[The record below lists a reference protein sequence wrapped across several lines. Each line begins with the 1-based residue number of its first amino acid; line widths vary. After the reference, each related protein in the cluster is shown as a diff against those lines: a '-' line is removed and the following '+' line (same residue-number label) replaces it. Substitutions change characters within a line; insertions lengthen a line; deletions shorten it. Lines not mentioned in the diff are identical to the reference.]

1 MKFNVS
7 LEKLIQTGAHFG
19 HQVKRWNPKMKPYI
33 YEEKDGIHIF
43 DLIKTKQ
50 LLEEAL
56 EFLYQSSREGKRVLF
71 VGTKKQA
78 KEKIGEVAQKSGSF
92 YVKERWLGG
101 TLTNFDQIHNS
112 WRKLVDMKKKKEEGE
127 YKGRTKKELLLIDR
141 DIERME
147 RFFGGLVGMEQKPDI
162 LVVVD
167 VKRERTAVKEAQ
179 YTQVKLIALVDTNGD
194 PTNINYPI
202 TMNDDATK
210 AIDYVLDLMAESIVK
225 GQAAIK
231 DKKPT
236 QKVN

>member
-56 EFLYQSSREGKRVLF
+56 DFLYKSSQEGKKVLF

-101 TLTNFDQIHNS
+101 ILTNFDQIHNS
-112 WRKLVDMKKKKEEGE
+112 WRKLVDMKKDMEDGK
-127 YKGRTKKELLLIDR
+127 YNDRTKKELLLIDR
-141 DIERME
+141 NIVRME
-147 RFFGGLVGMEQKPDI
+147 RFFGGLVGMDDKPDV

-167 VKRERTAVKEAQ
+167 VKRERTAVKEAN
-179 YTQVKLIALVDTNGD
+179 YTGVKLIALVDTNCD
-194 PTNINYPI
+194 PVNIDYPI
-202 TMNDDATK
+202 PMNDDATK
-210 AIDYVLDLMAESIVK
+210 AIDYVLDLMSDAINK
-225 GQAAIK
+225 GKEAKK
-231 DKKPT
+231 DKKSS
-236 QKVN
+236 